1 MGVTTGISI
10 LLGVA
15 TVGLLAWIFWPGTGL
30 RARTTCFSDVQKIA
44 MEDALR
50 YLYTLHGDR
59 EAVSLDAVSRASGI
73 PIYMLRAAVG
83 ELIARGMARGSV
95 EEGVRLTP
103 DGRTRALALLRAHRL
118 WEQYLL
124 EEEDMPL
131 DQVHRAADMREH
143 EISAAE
149 LEELSEHLGHPKH
162 DPHGEPI
169 PDASGAM
176 EEVEGVLLGTWPVG
190 KTAEVVQIEDEPQAL
205 VDQIVAMGL
214 TPGSQLQVLQKTPK
228 RLLVESAHRQHV
240 IARSLADQIVVNEA
254 PAQAVPLSSLEVGEK
269 GRVKEVRE
277 TGRMLR
283 RLLDMG
289 LVPGAM
295 VEVSRKA
302 PLGDPVEYRVM
313 GSSVSLRR
321 DLASRVLVEPLDG
334 AEGVGGVA

>member
-1 MGVTTGISI
+1 MSAIT
-10 LLGVA
+10 LLAALLSAAVL
-15 TVGLLAWIFWPGTGL
+15 GLLAWIFWPGRGL
-30 RARTTCFSDVQKIA
+30 WARTTCFSDVQKIA
-44 MEDALR
+44 MEDTLR

-59 EAVSLDAVSRASGI
+59 ERVSLEALSRASGI
-73 PIYMLRAAVG
+73 PIYMLRSAVD

-95 EEGVRLTP
+95 EKGVRLTP

-124 EEEDMPL
+124 QEEDMPL
-131 DQVHRAADMREH
+131 DQVHRAAHVREH
-143 EISAAE
+143 ELSAEE
-149 LEELSEHLGHPKH
+149 LEELARRLGHPRR

-169 PDASGAM
+169 PDASGEM
-176 EEVEGVLLGTWPVG
+176 EEVEGVPLGSWPVG
-190 KTAEVVQIEDEPQAL
+190 KAAEVVQIEDEPQAL

-214 TPGSQLQVLQKTPK
+214 TPGSQLEVLQRTPK

-240 IARSLADQIVVNEA
+240 IAASLADQIMVNEA
-254 PAQAVPLSSLEVGEK
+254 PPQAVPLSSLEVGERGK
-269 GRVKEVRE
+269 VVEVRE
-277 TGRMLR
+277 TGKLLR

-289 LVPGAM
+289 LVPGAT

-313 GSSVSLRR
+313 GAFVSLRR

-334 AEGVGGVA
+334 AEGTGGAA